1 MQNAFFTPEEHA
13 ALVEA
18 MVQMIT
24 QNPDTAPA
32 QGHLSATQQQQQ
44 QTHP

>member
-24 QNPDTAPA
+24 QNPDTAPT

-44 QTHP
+44 THP

>member
-1 MQNAFFTPEEHA
+1 MFFTPEEHA

-24 QNPDTAPA
+24 QNPDTAPT
-32 QGHLSATQQQQQ
+32 QGYLSATQQQQQ
-44 QTHP
+44 QQQTHP